1 MMLYIPKIGD
11 YLKILTDDKKLL
23 NHFISFSKHLVKYKK
38 HVEMMELN
46 SSDNLVHCYN
56 IEIFNLSDPELQLIN
71 TKPMIKNKLKNFL
84 SELISLKFIQ
94 Y

>member
-46 SSDNLVHCYN
+46 SSDNLVHRYN
-56 IEIFNLSDPELQLIN
+56 IEVLNLSDPVKSFL
-71 TKPMIKNKLKNFL
+71 L

>member
-1 MMLYIPKIGD
+1 MLYIPKIGD

-38 HVEMMELN
+38 HVETMKLN

-56 IEIFNLSDPELQLIN
+56 IEIFNFSDPELQLIN
-71 TKPMIKNKLKNFL
+71 TKPMIKNKLNFFL